1 MRLQFSLFQQ
11 EHQVAAHPPGS
22 PGLTSADVQARVARG
37 ETNAY
42 KPKVGRSYWDI
53 VRDNVL
59 NLFNIVLFT
68 LLVVVLL
75 QGDYATVFFA
85 GFSVVSNSLLGMF
98 QEIAAKRKLDQLAA
112 MQVKAVK
119 AWRNGEIVDLPVD
132 DIVKDDVIIIEPGDR
147 IVVDGRV
154 IHADSFEVDEAQL
167 TGESDAV
174 MKDVDSEVHS
184 GSFGVAGTGVIVAT
198 QVGKDST
205 INKLARL
212 AKTYKSVQ
220 TPTQQRI
227 STLVQVSVVVMAVFL
242 PMIFV
247 QGYLNGLP
255 PLEMFR
261 NAVVFVTSLVPQGL
275 VLTAILS
282 LTLGALSI
290 SRFQTLVQR
299 VNAVESMANVT
310 VLSFDKT
317 GTLTRNQ
324 LAVQEILPLNGDS
337 LDAIQSKLDVYVHNL
352 SHMNRTAA
360 AIAEYTEASLNGR
373 SASTVTKQSEVPF
386 TSARKWGAIVLPD
399 TTLVMGAP
407 ERVLNPADTAA
418 VEQSTS
424 YAAQGIR
431 VLALAEQPTAPAN
444 NTLAAERKSVALI
457 LLSDQVREDI
467 QETLGMFTEQGV
479 ALKVISGDNLE
490 TVEAIAR
497 QAGMPVEHTF
507 TGDMLEHMS
516 DSELETAAMEGS
528 VFARIEPD
536 TKRKLIAALKR
547 RGAYT
552 AMVGDGVNDVPA
564 LKEADLAIV
573 MNDGAQIAKDVG
585 DIVLLNN
592 AMSTLP
598 LAFREGKLITQTIF
612 GTSKLFL
619 VKNLYSVLFFV
630 FAGFMAM
637 PFPINPIQI
646 SWVTFGVINI
656 PATLIAFRIMKP
668 APMKEFRR
676 DVLNYVV
683 NGGAVGAASLALLY
697 GVIFLT
703 SAFNT
708 TAARSAVTMYLVL
721 YGVLVLW
728 HTEGIELLRPR
739 SIGGHKKIFVLGL
752 LLGAITIIVPYL
764 LPYVIPSLAATFVFS
779 PPSDLHWLLI
789 VGIFALAV
797 IVLEIAQ
804 RTQAFTKRLWDLSK
818 P

>member
-1 MRLQFSLFQQ
+1 M
-11 EHQVAAHPPGS
+11 AANPPGY
-22 PGLTSADVQARVARG
+22 PGLSSAEVQARVSRG

-53 VRDNVL
+53 VRDNIL

-98 QEIAAKRKLDQLAA
+98 QEISAKRKLDQLAA
-112 MQVKAVK
+112 LQVKAVR
-119 AWRNGEIVDLPVD
+119 AWRDGELIDLPVD
-132 DIVKDDVIIIEPGDR
+132 QIVKDDIVVIEPGDR
-147 IVVDGRV
+147 IVIDGTLL
-154 IHADSFEVDEAQL
+154 HTDSFEVDEAQL
-167 TGESDAV
+167 TGESDAI
-174 MKDVDSEVHS
+174 MKDVGDEVHS
-184 GSFGVAGTGVIVAT
+184 GSFGVAGTGVMQAT
-198 QVGKDST
+198 RVGKEST

-212 AKTYKSVQ
+212 AKAYKTVL

-242 PMIFV
+242 PMIFL
-247 QGYLNGLP
+247 QGFLNGLP

-310 VLSFDKT
+310 VLAFDKT

-324 LAVQEILPLNGDS
+324 LAVQEILLLNGDS
-337 LDAIQSKLDVYVHNL
+337 PETIHTKLHHYVHNL
-352 SHMNRTAA
+352 AHMNRTAA
-360 AIAEYTEASLNGR
+360 AVAQFTDANLNGTHTLPR
-373 SASTVTKQSEVPF
+373 VTKVSEVPF
-386 TSARKWGAIVLPD
+386 TSARKWGAVVLPE

-407 ERVLNPADTAA
+407 ERVLGSDHADAIRQAT
-418 VEQSTS
+418 E
-424 YAAQGIR
+424 YATQGYR
-431 VLALAEQPTAPAN
+431 VLALAEQAEAPVNSA
-444 NTLAAERKSVALI
+444 LAAERTSLALI
-457 LLSDQVREDI
+457 LLSDQVRENI
-467 QETLGMFTEQGV
+467 QETLDMFVEQGV

-497 QAGMPVEHTF
+497 QSGMPVGEAY
-507 TGDMLEHMS
+507 TGDQLEAMS
-516 DSELETAAMEGS
+516 ESELETAALEAN

-536 TKRKLIAALKR
+536 TKRKLIAALR
-547 RGAYT
+547 ARGQYV

-564 LKEADLAIV
+564 LKEADLAVV

-598 LAFREGKLITQTIF
+598 LAFREGRLITQTIF

-668 APMKEFRR
+668 AYMHRFRE
-676 DVLNYVV
+676 DVLDYVI
-683 NGGAVGAASLALLY
+683 NGGAIGAVGLALLY
-697 GVIFLT
+697 AIVFMT
-703 SAFNT
+703 TRYNT
-708 TAARSAVTMYLVL
+708 VAARSAVTLYLVF

-739 SIGGHKKIFVLGL
+739 TISAHKLIFALGLVLG
-752 LLGAITIIVPYL
+752 AATIIVPYV
-764 LPYVIPSLAATFVFS
+764 LPFVLPDLAATFVFS
-779 PPSDLHWLLI
+779 PPDLLHWLLI
-789 VGIFALAV
+789 IGIFGLSVVALEMAS
-797 IVLEIAQ
+797 
-804 RTQAFTKRLWDLSK
+804 RTKAFTRRVWLLAK

>member
-1 MRLQFSLFQQ
+1 M
-11 EHQVAAHPPGS
+11 AAHS
-22 PGLTSADVQARVARG
+22 PGIPGLSDADVQARVARG

-68 LLVVVLL
+68 LLVIVLL

-112 MQVKAVK
+112 MQVKNVK
-119 AWRNGEIVDLPVD
+119 AWRNGQRIELPVEQ
-132 DIVKDDVIIIEPGDR
+132 IVKDDVILIEPGDR
-147 IVVDGRV
+147 IVVDGRLIRV
-154 IHADSFEVDEAQL
+154 DSFEVDESQL

-174 MKDVDSEVHS
+174 LKDEGDEVHS
-184 GSFGVAGTGVIVAT
+184 GSFGVAGTGIIVAT
-198 QVGKDST
+198 NVGKDST

-212 AKTYKSVQ
+212 AKVYKSVM

-227 STLVQVSVVVMAVFL
+227 NTLVQVSVVVMAVFL
-242 PMIFV
+242 PMVFV
-247 QGYLNGLP
+247 QGYINGLP

-310 VLSFDKT
+310 VLCFDKT

-324 LAVQEILPLNGDS
+324 LAVQQIIALNGDS
-337 LDAIQSKLDVYVHNL
+337 AEAIDLKLDQYVKNL
-352 SHMNRTAA
+352 AHMNRTAA
-360 AIAEYTEASLNGR
+360 AIAEHTSVSLNGN
-373 SASTVTKQSEVPF
+373 SAATVTKLSEVPF
-386 TSARKWGAIVLPD
+386 TSARKWGAIVLPS
-399 TTLVMGAP
+399 TTLALGAP
-407 ERVLNPADTAA
+407 ERVLNPADAA
-418 VEQSTS
+418 AIAQSTS

-431 VLALAEQPTAPAN
+431 VLALAEQATPIDGLA
-444 NTLAAERKSVALI
+444 LAAERKSVALI
-457 LLSDQVREDI
+457 LLSDQVRENI
-467 QETLGMFTEQGV
+467 QETLDMFTEQGV

-490 TVEAIAR
+490 TVESIAK
-497 QAGMPVEHTF
+497 QSGMVIGQSF
-507 TGDMLEHMS
+507 TGDQLEAMS
-516 DSELETAAMEGS
+516 DSELATAAMDGN

-536 TKRKLIAALKR
+536 TKRKLIAAL
-547 RGAYT
+547 RGRGQYV

-564 LKEADLAIV
+564 LKEADLAVV

-598 LAFREGKLITQTIF
+598 LAFREGRLITQTIF

-619 VKNLYSVLFFV
+619 VKNLYSVMFFV

-668 APMKEFRR
+668 AAMHRFRE
-676 DVLNYVV
+676 DVLDYVI
-683 NGGAVGAASLALLY
+683 NGGAIGAVSLALLY
-697 GVIFLT
+697 AIIFMT
-703 SAFNT
+703 SRFNT
-708 TAARSAVTMYLVL
+708 VGARSAVTMYLIL

-728 HTEGIELLRPR
+728 HTEGIQLLKP
-739 SIGGHKKIFVLGL
+739 STIGKHRLIFVLGL
-752 LLGAITIIVPYL
+752 VLGAITIVVPYL
-764 LPYVIPSLAATFVFS
+764 LPSVLPDLAATFVFT
-779 PPSDLHWLLI
+779 PPEPLHWALI
-789 VGIFALAV
+789 VGIFALAA
-797 IVLEIAQ
+797 IALELAS
-804 RTQAFTKRLWDLSK
+804 RSKAFTKRVWLLAK

>member
-1 MRLQFSLFQQ
+1 MGAVQTNPQ
-11 EHQVAAHPPGS
+11 ELQVAAQS
-22 PGLTSADVQARVARG
+22 PGFPGLSSADVQARVARG

-119 AWRNGEIVDLPVD
+119 AWRDGKLIELPIEQ
-132 DIVKDDVIIIEPGDR
+132 IVKDDVILIEPGDR
-147 IVVDGRV
+147 IVVDGRL
-154 IHADSFEVDEAQL
+154 IDCDSFEVDESQL

-174 MKDVDSEVHS
+174 LKDSGDEVHS
-184 GSFGVAGTGVIVAT
+184 GSFGVAGTGLIVAT
-198 QVGKDST
+198 NVGKDST

-212 AKTYKSVQ
+212 AKTYKSTL

-227 STLVQVSVVVMAVFL
+227 ATLVQVSVIVMAVFL
-242 PMIFV
+242 PMVFL
-247 QGYLNGLP
+247 QGYINGLP

-275 VLTAILS
+275 VLTGILS

-310 VLSFDKT
+310 VLCFDKT

-324 LAVQEILPLNGDS
+324 LAVQQIISLNGDTP
-337 LDAIQSKLDVYVHNL
+337 DAIDRKLDQYVKNL
-352 SHMNRTAA
+352 AHLNRTAA
-360 AIAEYTEASLNGR
+360 AIAEHTDAHLNGTGDAR
-373 SASTVTKQSEVPF
+373 VTKLSEVPF
-386 TSARKWGAIVLPD
+386 TSARKWGAVVLPEM
-399 TTLVMGAP
+399 TLVMGAP
-407 ERVLNPADTAA
+407 ERVLSPADAA
-418 VEQSTS
+418 AIEQSTE
-424 YAAQGIR
+424 YATQGFR
-431 VLALAEQPTAPAN
+431 VLALAEQISPPENAA
-444 NTLAAERKSVALI
+444 LAANRKSVALI
-457 LLSDQVREDI
+457 LLSDQVRENI
-467 QETLGMFTEQGV
+467 QETLDMFTEQGV

-490 TVEAIAR
+490 TVESIAR
-497 QAGMPVEHTF
+497 QSGMVIGERY
-507 TGDMLEHMS
+507 TGDQLEAMS
-516 DSELETAAMEGS
+516 ETEMETAALAGN

-536 TKRKLIAALKR
+536 TKRKLIAALR
-547 RGAYT
+547 ARGQYV

-564 LKEADLAIV
+564 LKEADLAVV

-598 LAFREGKLITQTIF
+598 LAFREGRLITQTIF

-646 SWVTFGVINI
+646 SWVTFGVINV

-668 APMKEFRR
+668 AAMKHFRE
-676 DVLNYVV
+676 DVLDYVI
-683 NGGAVGAASLALLY
+683 NGGAIGATSLAVLY
-697 GVIFLT
+697 AAVFMT
-703 SAFNT
+703 TRFNT
-708 TAARSAVTMYLVL
+708 VAARSAVTMYLVL

-728 HTEGIELLRPR
+728 HTEGIQLLRPR
-739 SIGGHKKIFVLGL
+739 TIGAHKLIFFLGLVLGAVTIVVPYVLPFVL
-752 LLGAITIIVPYL
+752 PE
-764 LPYVIPSLAATFVFS
+764 LAATFVFS
-779 PPSDLHWLLI
+779 PPDGLHWALI
-789 VGIFALAV
+789 VGVFALAAV
-797 IVLEIAQ
+797 ALELAS
-804 RTQAFTKRLWDLSK
+804 RTKVFTRRVWLLAK

>member
-1 MRLQFSLFQQ
+1 M
-11 EHQVAAHPPGS
+11 AAHLPGS
-22 PGLTSADVQARVARG
+22 PGLSSADVQARVARG

-68 LLVVVLL
+68 LLVIVLL

-119 AWRNGEIVDLPVD
+119 AWRDGELVDLPVD
-132 DIVKDDVIIIEPGDR
+132 EIVKDDIIIIEPGDR

-154 IHADSFEVDEAQL
+154 IHADSLEVDESQL

-174 MKDVDSEVHS
+174 IKEIDSEVHS

-198 QVGKDST
+198 EVGKDST

-212 AKTYKSVQ
+212 AKTYKSVK

-227 STLVQVSVVVMAVFL
+227 STLVQVSVVIMAVFL

-247 QGYLNGLP
+247 QGYLNDLP

-324 LAVQEILPLNGDS
+324 LAVQEVITLNGDS
-337 LDAIQSKLDVYVHNL
+337 METVERKLDVYVHNL

-360 AIAEYTEASLNGR
+360 AIAEHTEASLNGA
-373 SASTVTKQSEVPF
+373 SAASVTKQSEVPF

-399 TTLVMGAP
+399 TTLILGAP
-407 ERVLNPADTAA
+407 ERVLNPADKAA
-418 VEQSTS
+418 IAQSTE
-424 YAAQGIR
+424 YATQGIR
-431 VLALAEQPTAPAN
+431 VLALAEQSAAPAN
-444 NTLAAERKSVALI
+444 GTLDAARKSVALI

-467 QETLGMFTEQGV
+467 QETLNMFMEQGV

-490 TVEAIAR
+490 TVESIAH
-497 QAGMPVEHTF
+497 QAGMPVGAAY
-507 TGDMLEHMS
+507 TGDMLEAMS
-516 DSELETAAMEGS
+516 ESEFDAAALEGN

-536 TKRKLIAALKR
+536 TKRKLIASLKR
-547 RGAYT
+547 GGAYT

-598 LAFREGKLITQTIF
+598 LAFREGKIITQTIF

-619 VKNLYSVLFFV
+619 VKNLYSVMFFI

-668 APMKEFRR
+668 APMKEFRE

-683 NGGAVGAASLALLY
+683 NGGAVGAVSLAVIY
-697 GVIFLT
+697 GVIFMT
-703 SAFNT
+703 SSFNT
-708 TAARSAVTMYLVL
+708 VAARSAVTMYLIL

-739 SIGGHKKIFVLGL
+739 SIGAHKKIFVLGL
-752 LLGAITIIVPYL
+752 ILGILTVVVPYV
-764 LPYVIPSLAATFVFS
+764 LPYVLPTLAATFVFT
-779 PPSDLHWLLI
+779 PPTALHWVLI
-789 VGIFALAV
+789 IGIFALATV
-797 IVLEIAQ
+797 ALELAQ
-804 RTQAFTKRLWDLSK
+804 RTQAFTKRVWLLAK